1 MSNYYLHRISY
12 YKSIS
17 SPLLEKE
24 NYLSIGGF
32 ANLYGDKLYDIVAKK
47 DKNAFNKYLKEKKSK
62 FKSVP
67 QLWRFLNFKKDDLII
82 VPNPY
87 GKKFSI
93 YKIIGDK
100 FLGNEDK
107 ELSEALTK
115 LGLNNLKDE
124 KYILG
129 YFWKVESVA
138 KDISKRD
145 YADNPLMRIMRYRG
159 TNVVCNDK
167 LKKSID
173 DAINNFKEKKPINLF
188 LDIVDSCCDNILK
201 LIREK
206 LDDAKFEKLIKLYFK
221 QCGAND
227 VYKPSKTD
235 NDEGDCDVEALFEP
249 IKTIIHVQAKA
260 HKGYTN
266 EWAIRQINEYI
277 ENETENNEYIE
288 DEMEDNKYIHIGWVI
303 STCDDFSNEA
313 KKLADKNNILLING
327 ETFAEMLIRSGIHTI
342 DKNL

>member
-47 DKNAFNKYLKEKKSK
+47 DKKDFNKLLEEKSK

-129 YFWKVESVA
+129 YFWKVEPVA
-138 KDISKRD
+138 VNISKSKYSDALLTRR
-145 YADNPLMRIMRYRG
+145 MHFRG
-159 TNVVCNDK
+159 TNISCNDIK
-167 LKKSID
+167 DSID
-173 DAINNFKEKKPINLF
+173 NAIKKKPIDLF
-188 LDIVDSCCDNILK
+188 SDIVDSCGKDILK
-201 LIREK
+201 LIKEE
-206 LDDAKFEKLIKLYFK
+206 LNPDKFEKLIGLYFK

-235 NDEGDCDVEALFEP
+235 NDEGDCDVEAVFEP
-249 IKTIIHVQAKA
+249 IKTIIHVQAKFYDKVA
-260 HKGYTN
+260 GK
-266 EWAIRQINEYI
+266 WAIEQINDFI
-277 ENETENNEYIE
+277 EFINNKPE
-288 DEMEDNKYIHIGWVI
+288 DDGYIHIGWVI
-303 STCDDFSNEA
+303 STCDDFSDKA
-313 KKLADKNNILLING
+313 KELATQNNRLLING

>member
-47 DKNAFNKYLKEKKSK
+47 DKKDFDKLLEEKSK

-129 YFWKVESVA
+129 YFWKVEPVA
-138 KDISKRD
+138 VNISRSK
-145 YADNPLMRIMRYRG
+145 YADALLTRRMHFRG
-159 TNVVCNDK
+159 TNINCNKIKD
-167 LKKSID
+167 SID
-173 DAINNFKEKKPINLF
+173 SAIKNFNENKPIDLF
-188 LDIVDSCCDNILK
+188 SDIVDSCGKDILK
-201 LIREK
+201 LIKEK
-206 LDDAKFEKLIKLYFK
+206 LNPAKFEKLIELYFK

-235 NDEGDCDVEALFEP
+235 NDEGDCDVEAVFEP
-249 IKTIIHVQAKA
+249 IKTIIHVQAKFYDKVA
-260 HKGYTN
+260 GK
-266 EWAIRQINEYI
+266 WAIEQIDDFI
-277 ENETENNEYIE
+277 EFI
-288 DEMEDNKYIHIGWVI
+288 DNKPEDDGYIHIGWVI
-303 STCDDFSNEA
+303 STCDDFSDKA
-313 KKLADKNNILLING
+313 KELATQNNRLLING

>member
-12 YKSIS
+12 YKSIAL
-17 SPLLEKE
+17 PLLEKGD
-24 NYLSIGGF
+24 YLSIGF
-32 ANLYGDKLYDIVAKK
+32 GDLYDNKLHDIK
-47 DKNAFNKYLKEKKSK
+47 DKKEFKKYIKAKNIMINANN
-62 FKSVP
+62 
-67 QLWRFLNFKKDDLII
+67 LWNFIAKFKKDDLIL

-87 GKKFSI
+87 GKKFSV
-93 YKIIGDK
+93 YKIVGDK
-100 FLGNEDK
+100 FVGNDDK
-107 ELSEALTK
+107 ELSETLTELK
-115 LGLNNLKDE
+115 LNNIKDG
-124 KYILG
+124 KNILG
-129 YFWKVESVA
+129 FFWKVEPIA
-138 KDISKRD
+138 KDIIKKE
-145 YADNPLMRIMRYRG
+145 YAENSLMRIMRYRG

-188 LDIVDSCCDNILK
+188 LDIVDSCRDNILK
-201 LIREK
+201 LIKEK
-206 LDDAKFEKLIKLYFK
+206 LDDKKFEKLIKLYFK

-227 VYKPSKTD
+227 VYKPSKAD
-235 NDEGDCDVEALFEP
+235 NNEGDCDVEAVFEP
-249 IKTIIHVQAKA
+249 IKTVIHVQAKA

-266 EWAIRQINEYI
+266 EWAIKQINEYI

-303 STCDDFSNEA
+303 STCDDFSYEA
-313 KKLADKNNILLING
+313 KKLANKNNILLING

>member
-12 YKSIS
+12 YKSIAL
-17 SPLLEKE
+17 PLLEKGD
-24 NYLSIGGF
+24 YLSIGF
-32 ANLYGDKLYDIVAKK
+32 GDLYDNKLHDIK
-47 DKNAFNKYLKEKKSK
+47 DKKEFKKYIKAKNIMINANN
-62 FKSVP
+62 
-67 QLWRFLNFKKDDLII
+67 LWNFIAKFKKDDLIL

-87 GKKFSI
+87 GKKFSV
-93 YKIIGDK
+93 YKIVGDK
-100 FLGNEDK
+100 FVGNDDK
-107 ELSEALTK
+107 ELSETLTELK
-115 LGLNNLKDE
+115 LNNIKDG
-124 KYILG
+124 KNILG
-129 YFWKVESVA
+129 FFWKVEPIA
-138 KDISKRD
+138 KDIIKKE
-145 YADNPLMRIMRYRG
+145 YAENSLMRIMRYRG

-188 LDIVDSCCDNILK
+188 LDIVDSCRDNILK
-201 LIREK
+201 LIKEK
-206 LDDAKFEKLIKLYFK
+206 LDDKKFEKLIKLYFK

-227 VYKPSKTD
+227 VYKPSKAD
-235 NDEGDCDVEALFEP
+235 NNEGDCDVEAVFEP
-249 IKTIIHVQAKA
+249 IKTVIHVQAKA

-266 EWAIRQINEYI
+266 EWAIKQINEYI

-303 STCDDFSNEA
+303 STCDDFSDEA

>member
-62 FKSVP
+62 FKSAP
-67 QLWRFLNFKKDDLII
+67 KLWRFLNFKKDDLII

-129 YFWKVESVA
+129 YFWKVEPVA
-138 KDISKRD
+138 VNIITED
-145 YADNPLMRIMRYRG
+145 YADASLTSRIRYRG
-159 TNVVCNDK
+159 TNISCNDI
-167 LKKSID
+167 KKSID
-173 DAINNFKEKKPINLF
+173 NAINGVREEKPINLYS
-188 LDIVDSCCDNILK
+188 DIIDNCLPLFLK
-201 LIREK
+201 LIKEK
-206 LDDAKFEKLIKLYFK
+206 LNPDNFEELIGLYFK
-221 QCGAND
+221 QCGANK
-227 VYKPSKTD
+227 VKILPK
-235 NDEGDCDVEALFEP
+235 NAKKNGDCDVEAVFES
-249 IKTIIHVQAKA
+249 IKTIILVQAKKYDGIA
-260 HKGYTN
+260 GKGAVEQISDFIKFIEDKSEYYGYTH
-266 EWAIRQINEYI
+266 
-277 ENETENNEYIE
+277 T
-288 DEMEDNKYIHIGWVI
+288 GWVV
-303 STCDDFSNEA
+303 STSDDFSDEA
-313 KKLADKNNILLING
+313 KELATQNNILLIDG

>member
-12 YKSIS
+12 YKSIAL
-17 SPLLEKE
+17 PLLEKGD
-24 NYLSIGGF
+24 YLSIGF
-32 ANLYGDKLYDIVAKK
+32 GDLYDNKLHDIK
-47 DKNAFNKYLKEKKSK
+47 DKKEFKKYIKAKNIMINANN
-62 FKSVP
+62 
-67 QLWRFLNFKKDDLII
+67 LWNFIAKFKKDDLIL

-87 GKKFSI
+87 GKKFSV
-93 YKIIGDK
+93 YKIVGDK
-100 FLGNEDK
+100 FVGNDDK
-107 ELSEALTK
+107 ELSETLTELK
-115 LGLNNLKDE
+115 LNNIKDG
-124 KYILG
+124 KNILG
-129 YFWKVESVA
+129 FFWKVEPIA
-138 KDISKRD
+138 KDIIKKE
-145 YADNPLMRIMRYRG
+145 YAENSLMRIMRYRG

-188 LDIVDSCCDNILK
+188 LDIVDSCRDNILK
-201 LIREK
+201 LIKEK
-206 LDDAKFEKLIKLYFK
+206 LDDKKFEKLIKLYFK
-221 QCGAND
+221 QCSAND
-227 VYKPSKTD
+227 VYKPSKAD
-235 NDEGDCDVEALFEP
+235 NNEGDCDVEAVFEP
-249 IKTIIHVQAKA
+249 IKTVIHVQAKA

-266 EWAIRQINEYI
+266 EWAIKQINEYI

-303 STCDDFSNEA
+303 STCDDFSDEA

>member
-32 ANLYGDKLYDIVAKK
+32 ANLYGDKLYDIVSKK
-47 DKNAFNKYLKEKKSK
+47 DKKDFDKLLEEKSK

-115 LGLNNLKDE
+115 LGLNNLKDK

-129 YFWKVESVA
+129 YFWKVEPVA
-138 KDISKRD
+138 VNISRSK
-145 YADNPLMRIMRYRG
+145 YADALLTRRMHFRG
-159 TNVVCNDK
+159 TNINCNKIKD
-167 LKKSID
+167 SID
-173 DAINNFKEKKPINLF
+173 SAIKNFNENKPIDLF
-188 LDIVDSCCDNILK
+188 SDIVDSCGKDILK
-201 LIREK
+201 LIKEK
-206 LDDAKFEKLIKLYFK
+206 LNPAKFEKLIELYFK

-235 NDEGDCDVEALFEP
+235 NDEGDCDVEAVFEP
-249 IKTIIHVQAKA
+249 IKTIIHVQAKFYDKVA
-260 HKGYTN
+260 GK
-266 EWAIRQINEYI
+266 WAIEQIDDFI
-277 ENETENNEYIE
+277 EFI
-288 DEMEDNKYIHIGWVI
+288 DNKPEDDGYIHIGWVI
-303 STCDDFSNEA
+303 STCDDFSDKA
-313 KKLADKNNILLING
+313 KELATQNNRLLING

>member
-12 YKSIS
+12 YKSIAL
-17 SPLLEKE
+17 PLLEKGD
-24 NYLSIGGF
+24 YLSIGF
-32 ANLYGDKLYDIVAKK
+32 GDLYDNKLHDIK
-47 DKNAFNKYLKEKKSK
+47 DKKEFKKYIKAKNIMINANN
-62 FKSVP
+62 
-67 QLWRFLNFKKDDLII
+67 LWNFIAKFKKDDLIL

-87 GKKFSI
+87 GKKFSV
-93 YKIIGDK
+93 YKIVGDK
-100 FLGNEDK
+100 FVGNDDK
-107 ELSEALTK
+107 ELSETLTELK
-115 LGLNNLKDE
+115 LNNIKDG
-124 KYILG
+124 KNILG
-129 YFWKVESVA
+129 FFWKVEPIA
-138 KDISKRD
+138 KDIIKKE
-145 YADNPLMRIMRYRG
+145 YAENSLMRIMRYRG

-188 LDIVDSCCDNILK
+188 LDIVDSCRDNILK
-201 LIREK
+201 LIKEK
-206 LDDAKFEKLIKLYFK
+206 LDDKKFEKLIKLYFK

-227 VYKPSKTD
+227 VYKPSKAD
-235 NDEGDCDVEALFEP
+235 NDEGDCDVEAVFEP
-249 IKTIIHVQAKA
+249 IKTVIHVQAKA

-266 EWAIRQINEYI
+266 EWAIKQIKEYI
-277 ENETENNEYIE
+277 ENEKENNEYIE
-288 DEMEDNKYIHIGWVI
+288 DEMEDNRYIHIGWVI